1 VSALLP
7 DPLSGHHHRKL
18 SGGVSAGQQQQPS
31 PLSRPP
37 PLSPTPNH
45 LYEMAALTSELD
57 TQAVTT
63 KVKELLLANN
73 LGQKVKGTFYF
84 KVLSNENG
92 GGWTLVINCLAGKC
106 PFPGPNGHHHQRRI
120 NRLGQ
125 CQNVQKTLK
134 AFMLPS

>member
-1 VSALLP
+1 VAA
-7 DPLSGHHHRKL
+7 GHQ
-18 SGGVSAGQQQQPS
+18 QQQQPS

-73 LGQKVKGTFYF
+73 LGQKVQGTFYL
-84 KVLSNENG
+84 KILSNENG
-92 GGWTLVINCLAGKC
+92 WGLKLVSIDPTPMDTITRGA
-106 PFPGPNGHHHQRRI
+106 
-120 NRLGQ
+120 
-125 CQNVQKTLK
+125 
-134 AFMLPS
+134 

>member
-7 DPLSGHHHRKL
+7 DSLSGHHHRKL
-18 SGGVSAGQQQQPS
+18 SGGVAAGQQQPQPS

-73 LGQKVKGTFYF
+73 LGQKVKGTFYL
-84 KVLSNENG
+84 KVLSNEKRKG
-92 GGWTLVINCLAGKC
+92 VETG
-106 PFPGPNGHHHQRRI
+106 I
-120 NRLGQ
+120 NRFVMINFL
-125 CQNVQKTLK
+125 
-134 AFMLPS
+134 

>member
-1 VSALLP
+1 MSALLP
-7 DPLSGHHHRKL
+7 DSLSGHQHRKL
-18 SGGVSAGQQQQPS
+18 SGSMAAGQQQQQQPS

-73 LGQKVKGTFYF
+73 LGQKVPGTCY
-84 KVLSNENG
+84 
-92 GGWTLVINCLAGKC
+92 
-106 PFPGPNGHHHQRRI
+106 
-120 NRLGQ
+120 
-125 CQNVQKTLK
+125 
-134 AFMLPS
+134 